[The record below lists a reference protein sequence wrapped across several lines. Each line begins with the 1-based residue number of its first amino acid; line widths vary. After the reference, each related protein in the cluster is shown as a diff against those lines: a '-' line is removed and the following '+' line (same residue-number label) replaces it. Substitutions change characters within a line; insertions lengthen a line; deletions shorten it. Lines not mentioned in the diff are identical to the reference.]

1 MVTIEELKLG
11 NRTLEALEFLL
22 SQITELETAISQINI
37 SEIKDANTL
46 TKEQIAT
53 LQDVKN
59 AVEAISSDLNLK
71 KADFDEKK
79 ADFDSNMSAFRND
92 KADFDEKK
100 ADFDS
105 KNNTAL
111 SNFAFISSNVEKIN
125 STSAL
130 LAEAENVLK
139 TIKLIEQ
146 RTQAA
151 LDTIANSQAKFVELN
166 ALKSSLEAL
175 KTSLES
181 LVSTGVIDDTKIS
194 VIQTYSSKKIED
206 IVKSTKDSLTTDIK
220 NAKDTLV
227 SDIKTKTDTLTAD
240 IKTKTDALGKVTAS
254 QAQSITVLDSKIT
267 STQNSLSSL
276 ASQTSNA
283 LNQKVDIVTHSAFAT
298 QVTRDLNQKLNISE
312 KEAMFSNGKIKTEI
326 LPDIDAVTLNGE
338 TKEQLLRNINANTLS
353 GKTLSQL
360 QSSGK
365 FGAIRLITD
374 DNNAGHYY
382 QMFAVNEDEDLI
394 YWGYNQGTQMIMNK
408 VGETNLPFTIIEH
421 PLRGKSKIKQI
432 TQNSLS
438 HFLLY
443 ENGDLYGRGDNGQ
456 YVLGIGNTAN
466 QYEWVK
472 ITNNVK
478 KFCGTTG
485 CYASSATYAVIK
497 NDGSIWF
504 WGENA
509 YGQSGMGNTS
519 VLQVPTKVSLTF
531 LDSDDEVKDLVL
543 NDGYYASSYLITKK
557 GKLYTCGVNDYGQLG
572 LNDTTN
578 RTTFTL
584 VSTLQDEK
592 VLDVSTSISF
602 LYSGALYFCECAI
615 AKCEGNRFYITG
627 KTGGYFKMNKTLDQT
642 SKFLKIENS
651 WFPAG
656 YNMTTDPLIE
666 CFVNGINSLYYLTK
680 SGRLFAQ
687 GFNDYCQMGVGTR
700 EHVQQITEVNIDGQ
714 PNAKFKKIRVARPI
728 RQPDYSTVF
737 ANVEINGEIF
747 IYSWGYNGFGHT
759 GANSAADII
768 AKPVR
773 FYLSPDKTRRIKQWC
788 INGYTT
794 TPAMFILL
802 DNGQVYGWG
811 YNVNNQVLGNGSTI
825 SPITFPT
832 RIL

>member
-326 LPDIDAVTLNGE
+326 LPDIDATTLNGE
-338 TKEQLLRNINANTLS
+338 TKEQLLKDLNATTLS
-353 GKTLSQL
+353 GKTLSQV

-365 FGAIRLITD
+365 FGSIRLITD

-382 QMFAVNEDEDLI
+382 EMFAVNEDEELI
-394 YWGYNQGTQMIMNK
+394 YWGFNHNDQMMMTK
-408 VGETNLPFTIIEH
+408 VGETNIPFIIIEH

-432 TQNSLS
+432 TQISS
-438 HFLLY
+438 GYFLLY
-443 ENGDLYGRGDNGQ
+443 ENGDLYGRGFNN
-456 YVLGIGNTAN
+456 YYALGIGNTAN
-466 QYEWVK
+466 QYAWVK
-472 ITNNVK
+472 ITDNVK
-478 KFCGTTG
+478 KFCATTG
-485 CYASSATYAVIK
+485 YYSVRSTKAVIK
-497 NDGSIWF
+497 KDGSVWF

-509 YGQSGMGNTS
+509 YGQAGIGNTN
-519 VLQVPTKVSLTF
+519 VLQVPTKVPLTF
-531 LDSDDEVKDLVL
+531 LDADDEVIDLVL

-557 GKLYTCGVNDYGQLG
+557 GKLYTCGYGSSGQLG

-578 RTTFTL
+578 RTTFTF
-584 VSTLQDEK
+584 VSALQDEK
-592 VLDVSTSISF
+592 VLEISHTSSFEVSGTSGFNKS
-602 LYSGALYFCECAI
+602 AI
-615 AKCEGNRFYITG
+615 AKCEGNKFYITG
-627 KTGGYFKMNKTLDQT
+627 QTGGYFKMNVTSDQT
-642 SKFLKIENS
+642 NKFIKIDRN
-651 WFPAG
+651 WFPNR
-656 YNMTTDPLIE
+656 YDITIDPLIE
-666 CFVNGINSLYYLTK
+666 CFVIGRGTVYYLTK
-680 SGRLFAQ
+680 LGKLFAQ
-687 GFNDYCQMGVGTR
+687 GFNDYCQIGNGTR
-700 EHVQQITEVNIDGQ
+700 THTQQISEITIENQ
-714 PNAKFKKIRVARPI
+714 PNAKFKRIRATCPYYH
-728 RQPDYSTVF
+728 PDYSTVF
-737 ANVEINGEIF
+737 ADVEIDGETF
-747 IYSWGYNGFGHT
+747 IYSWGYNGFGNAA
-759 GANSAADII
+759 ANSAVDVIS
-768 AKPVR
+768 KPIR
-773 FYLSPDKTRRIKQWC
+773 FYLNPDKVKKIKRWC
-788 INGYTT
+788 INGYAS
-794 TPAMFILL
+794 TPAMYILL

-811 YNVNNQVLGNGSTI
+811 YNANNQVLGNGSTV